1 MTNPLYII
9 GIALVGVLVVGGG
22 IASMISDSPDATASF
37 QPDKPTL
44 SGEYVDWTISATN
57 NMDERADIEMRL
69 TKEEGEKDT
78 IYFTDGGQQTD
89 RISLGS
95 IAPGQSES
103 ETFRVHRNQS
113 NDATVQVT
121 AEVIWTENNSVLTS
135 TQGTVQL
142 SDIDNQ

>member
-1 MTNPLYII
+1 MSRLLYIF
-9 GIALVGVLVVGGG
+9 GIALIGVLVIGGG
-22 IASMISDSPDATASF
+22 IASMISDSSDATASF
-37 QPDKPTL
+37 QPVKPIL
-44 SGEYVDWTISATN
+44 SDEYVDWTISATN
-57 NMDERADIEMRL
+57 NMDERADIQMRL

-95 IAPGQSES
+95 IASGQSES